1 MKKVI
6 GIFVVIVLI
15 GAGIFVGLNIKHQ
28 HDAKVHREKVALAY
42 KKLKNEAIKAEQKA
56 EQTLAD
62 EDIARSEKLI
72 NRLKKSDRT
81 SLTKQLNQVKEIRED
96 LSNAQALVAEAN
108 KNQTDQTIANAQ
120 EKVNQLTSKSVST
133 DRAQLQAQINA
144 DKEKLA
150 KAKAEVAA
158 KVKAEADAKA
168 KAAAEQQE
176 TTKSSKM
183 IALTFDDGPNPSTT
197 PQLLQTLQSYNVHAT
212 FFALGQQAQAY
223 PSIIKQEA
231 AQGNEVASH
240 TWDHKD
246 LTTLS
251 QSAQVQEIMSA
262 HNLINQLTGQ
272 NVTLFRP
279 PYGSYNATTLAAT
292 PLTAINWSVD
302 TNDWR
307 YNSSAPVIQN
317 ALANAHDGAIILMHD
332 IHPWSVAAVP
342 TIIQQL
348 KAQGYTFVT
357 VSQLLEARY
366 GGAQAQQVY
375 FGK

>member
-15 GAGIFVGLNIKHQ
+15 GSGTFVGLNIKHQ
-28 HDAKVHREKVALAY
+28 HDVKVHREKVALAY
-42 KKLKNEAIKAEQKA
+42 KKLKNEAIKAEKKA

-81 SLTKQLNQVKEIRED
+81 SLTEQLNQVKEVRED
-96 LSNAQALVAEAN
+96 LSNARLAVQEAN
-108 KNQTDQTIANAQ
+108 RNQTDQTIAHAQ

-133 DRAQLQAQINA
+133 DRTQLQAQINA

-150 KAKAEVAA
+150 KAKADAA
-158 KVKAEADAKA
+158 AKA

-176 TTKSSKM
+176 IAKSPKM
-183 IALTFDDGPNPSTT
+183 IALTFDDGPNPTTT
-197 PQLLQTLQSYNVHAT
+197 PQLLQTLRSYNVHAT
-212 FFALGQQAQAY
+212 FFALGQQAKAY

-246 LTTLS
+246 LTTLP

-317 ALANAHDGAIILMHD
+317 ALADAHDGAIILMHD

-366 GGAQAQQVY
+366 GGIQAQHVY

>member
-28 HDAKVHREKVALAY
+28 HDVKVHREKVALAY
-42 KKLKNEAIKAEQKA
+42 KKLKNEAIKAEKKA

-96 LSNAQALVAEAN
+96 LANAQLLVAEAN
-108 KNQTDQTIANAQ
+108 RNQTDQTIANAQ

-158 KVKAEADAKA
+158 KAKADADAKA
-168 KAAAEQQE
+168 KAAAEQQK
-176 TTKSSKM
+176 TAKSPKM
-183 IALTFDDGPNPSTT
+183 IALTFDDGPNPTTT

-279 PYGSYNATTLAAT
+279 PYGSYDATTLAAT

-342 TIIQQL
+342 TIIQRI

-366 GGAQAQQVY
+366 GGAQAQHVY